1 MHWQESLRESI
12 DSQVNTNDKFP
23 FRHNWGSSKLSKNK
37 RTSLTSHV
45 TGTDKLKTKINKC
58 LKQCIAN
65 IETILTLVKTIATL
79 LCILAA
85 ILDSR
90 NYTHTELIEAN
101 WLTPTEL
108 KVTRRHFLNP
118 VFKHLNNL
126 ENKYVKTGVAQLK
139 KKNLS
144 AVDKMIW

>member
-1 MHWQESLRESI
+1 MNE
-12 DSQVNTNDKFP
+12 
-23 FRHNWGSSKLSKNK
+23 
-37 RTSLTSHV
+37 
-45 TGTDKLKTKINKC
+45 C

-101 WLTPTEL
+101 
-108 KVTRRHFLNP
+108 
-118 VFKHLNNL
+118 
-126 ENKYVKTGVAQLK
+126 
-139 KKNLS
+139 
-144 AVDKMIW
+144 

>member
-1 MHWQESLRESI
+1 MNE
-12 DSQVNTNDKFP
+12 
-23 FRHNWGSSKLSKNK
+23 
-37 RTSLTSHV
+37 
-45 TGTDKLKTKINKC
+45 C

-118 VFKHLNNL
+118 IFKHLNNL